1 MPEKPRLINSGLRFG
16 WINNED
22 DWNHTGVDLNWQWID
37 ALMAR
42 TVIDISDLPT
52 SAFVLGSLYI
62 DGTLESTLGIKLAL
76 RVADLDEKGVQTQR
90 WDYLSPTVGM
100 EFFCV
105 AKNTK
110 IRFDGAKWVASQP
123 ISISFFAA
131 GLLTEDQ
138 MIAKWK
144 VPVPFN
150 FVVRT
155 ASAPPY
161 LPYLAGAYASCET
174 ATTGAVTIQIRKN
187 GNAIGT
193 IKFVAGSTAGVV
205 ELGSSQPFEPGDDLS
220 FVAPTVPDET
230 MSGLSV
236 TMSGNRRTQA

>member
-1 MPEKPRLINSGLRFG
+1 MPDKPRLINSGLRFG
-16 WINNED
+16 WIDNED
-22 DWNHTGVDLNWQWID
+22 DWNHSGVDLNWQWID

-42 TVIDISDLPT
+42 TVLDISDLPT

-100 EFFCV
+100 EFFCI

-110 IRFDGAKWVASQP
+110 VRFDGTRWVAAQP
-123 ISISFFAA
+123 VTISFFAG
-131 GLLTEDQ
+131 GLLTEEQ
-138 MIAKWK
+138 MIVKWK

-150 FVVRT
+150 FVLRT
-155 ASAPPY
+155 QSLPPY
-161 LPYLAGAYASCET
+161 LPYLPGAFASTET
-174 ATTGAVTIQIRKN
+174 ATTDAVTISIRKN
-187 GNAIGT
+187 GNQIGT
-193 IKFVAGSTAGVV
+193 IKFVSGSTAGVF
-205 ELGSSQPFEPGDDLS
+205 ELVGSQAFEPGDDLS

-236 TMSGNRRTQA
+236 SMLGNRRTLA